1 MIEQTYNPFGGET
14 TALPTLAGSSSF
26 STPKESPEQPS
37 NWLGWVL
44 LIGSLIGVSY
54 LFYRWRL
61 KRLSENEIEKQESLT
76 YLS

>member
-1 MIEQTYNPFGGET
+1 MIEQTYYPFGGET
-14 TALPTLAGSSSF
+14 ATLPTKAGSSSF
-26 STPKESPEQPS
+26 SSSKESSEQPS

-61 KRLSENEIEKQESLT
+61 KRDSENTME
-76 YLS
+76 

>member
-1 MIEQTYNPFGGET
+1 MIEQTYYPFGGET
-14 TALPTLAGSSSF
+14 ATLPTLSGSSSF
-26 STPKESPEQPS
+26 SPSKESSEQPS

-61 KRLSENEIEKQESLT
+61 KRDSENTME
-76 YLS
+76 